1 MTHKPLREPSHVS
14 RLNVD
19 VRRDSSGVEPTAL
32 TVGATVN

>member
-19 VRRDSSGVEPTAL
+19 VRRVSSGVEPTAL
-32 TVGATVN
+32 MVGAVVS